1 VTYPKIE
8 LHVHLEGTVRAHTL
22 LEIARRNDY
31 PLPADTVEG
40 LAGLYEFRDFAH
52 FIEVWLL
59 TTAALQRAD
68 DFRQVVV
75 DYAAEAASHGAV
87 YLEGIFSPGLRR
99 GIDCDEMF
107 TGYCDGAQE
116 ARELHG
122 VEVRLTP
129 DIPRGY
135 TDDEAETTAR
145 YSVAYRD
152 RGVVG
157 LGLGGLEAEY
167 PPELYERSFAIAREG
182 GLASVPHAGEA
193 AGADSVRGA
202 LDALGAHR
210 IRHGIR
216 AEEDP
221 GLVRELA
228 GRGTVLDVCP
238 ISNLRTGVVASLE
251 EHPLP
256 RLVAAGVRCSVS
268 TDDPA
273 MFDTDL
279 SHDYEAAVTL
289 GLRPRELFEAGLA
302 GALCEDG
309 TRERLRELGER
320 FDWSANGAGSAL
332 T

>member
-1 VTYPKIE
+1 MPNIGPGEIVLLLSLLALVATTTVAFVFHARLVRWLEAPLPPERRHLRTLAPAEPFLTSFKISVMAGVGLALPILLWQLWSFLAPAFEAHSQRIVALFVLFATALLVSGVAFGYYLVLPQALHFLTNYDSHLYSIQIRARDYFSFALLVIAGVGVIFE
-8 LHVHLEGTVRAHTL
+8 LPVFVLALVRLNVLSTTTL
-22 LEIARRNDY
+22 RRNRRLGY
-31 PLPADTVEG
+31 FLV
-40 LAGLYEFRDFAH
+40 FVV
-52 FIEVWLL
+52 EVWLL

-167 PPELYERSFAIAREG
+167 PPELYEPSFAIAREG
-182 GLASVPHAGEA
+182 GLASVPH
-193 AGADSVRGA
+193 
-202 LDALGAHR
+202 
-210 IRHGIR
+210 
-216 AEEDP
+216 
-221 GLVRELA
+221 
-228 GRGTVLDVCP
+228 
-238 ISNLRTGVVASLE
+238 
-251 EHPLP
+251 
-256 RLVAAGVRCSVS
+256 
-268 TDDPA
+268 
-273 MFDTDL
+273 
-279 SHDYEAAVTL
+279 
-289 GLRPRELFEAGLA
+289 
-302 GALCEDG
+302 
-309 TRERLRELGER
+309 
-320 FDWSANGAGSAL
+320 
-332 T
+332 